1 MKWVN
6 TVVSAIITLITITRI
21 VTKISFTLHISI
33 LIIVSGLEVTR
44 ITFLIITVQVTLI
57 STASTFALPF
67 TSTGKLM

>member
-6 TVVSAIITLITITRI
+6 AVVSAIITLITITRI
-21 VTKISFTLHISI
+21 VTKISVTLHISI

-44 ITFLIITVQVTLI
+44 ITFLIITVQVTLF

>member
-6 TVVSAIITLITITRI
+6 AVVSAIITLITITRI
-21 VTKISFTLHISI
+21 VTKISVTLHISI

-57 STASTFALPF
+57 STAITFALPF

>member
-6 TVVSAIITLITITRI
+6 AVVSAIITLITITRI
-21 VTKISFTLHISI
+21 VTKISVTLHISI

>member
-6 TVVSAIITLITITRI
+6 AVVSAIITLITITRI
-21 VTKISFTLHISI
+21 VTKISVALHISI

>member
-21 VTKISFTLHISI
+21 VTKISVALHISI

>member
-6 TVVSAIITLITITRI
+6 AVVSAIITLITITRI
-21 VTKISFTLHISI
+21 VTKISVTLHISI

-44 ITFLIITVQVTLI
+44 ITFLIITVQGTLI

>member
-21 VTKISFTLHISI
+21 VTKISVTLHISI

>member
-21 VTKISFTLHISI
+21 VTKISVTLHISI
-33 LIIVSGLEVTR
+33 LIIVSGLEVPR

>member
-6 TVVSAIITLITITRI
+6 AVVTAIITLITITRI
-21 VTKISFTLHISI
+21 VTKISVTLHISI

>member
-21 VTKISFTLHISI
+21 VTKISVTLHISI
-33 LIIVSGLEVTR
+33 LIIVSGLEVPR

-67 TSTGKLM
+67 ISTGKLM

>member
-21 VTKISFTLHISI
+21 VTKISVTLHISI

-57 STASTFALPF
+57 SIASTFALPF

>member
-6 TVVSAIITLITITRI
+6 AVVSAIITLITITRI
-21 VTKISFTLHISI
+21 VTKISVTLHISI
-33 LIIVSGLEVTR
+33 LIIVSGLEVPR